1 MKKLLM
7 FIVVI
12 AMFVLVSCIDTD
24 SSTKES
30 DIQDAKVQAEIN
42 IASKGVK

>member
-12 AMFVLVSCIDTD
+12 AMFVLVAYFDTD

-30 DIQDAKVQAEIN
+30 DIQDSKVQAEIN

>member
-1 MKKLLM
+1 MKKILM
-7 FIVVI
+7 FIVLI
-12 AMFVLVSCIDTD
+12 AMFVLVACIDTD

-30 DIQDAKVQAEIN
+30 DIQYAKVQAEIN